1 MTMMSAKSL
10 TRFTW
15 LAVAGLMLA
24 ACASQM
30 EPAKQAIDGIE
41 SAVSAASADA
51 SKYIPEQLSG
61 VQGKVAELKA
71 AFDRKDYKAV
81 IAGAPAVLTAAQ
93 GLAAAAAAKKDEVM
107 KALSVDWTALSAELP
122 RIVAAVKSRVDVMS
136 KSRTP
141 PAGVDL
147 AAAKSALAEATEGWT
162 KALAASASG
171 NVEEAVNLAKMVRQQ
186 ANAAAAAVK
195 LTLPA
200 G

>member
-1 MTMMSAKSL
+1 MKTAKSL

-24 ACASQM
+24 ACANQM

-51 SKYIPEQLSG
+51 GKYVPQQLAD
-61 VQGKVAELKA
+61 VQAKVADLKG
-71 AFDRKDYKAV
+71 AFDKKDYKAV

-93 GLAAAAAAKKDEVM
+93 GLAAAAASKKDEVM
-107 KALSVDWTALSAELP
+107 KAAAAEWTTLSASLP
-122 RIVAAVKSRVDVMS
+122 GLVAAVKSRVDVLS

-162 KALAASASG
+162 KAQAASTSG
-171 NVEEAVNLAKMVRQQ
+171 NVDEAASLAKMVQEK
-186 ANAAAAAVK
+186 ATAAATALK
-195 LTLPA
+195 LKLP
-200 G
+200 GT

>member
-1 MTMMSAKSL
+1 MKNATSQ
-10 TRFTW
+10 TRFAW

-24 ACASQM
+24 ACANQM

-41 SAVSAASADA
+41 SAVSAVSADA
-51 SKYIPEQLSG
+51 GKYIPDELAG
-61 VQGKVAELKA
+61 VQGKLGDLKA
-71 AFDRKDYKAV
+71 AFDKKDYKAV

-107 KALSVDWTALSAELP
+107 KALAGDWTALSASLP
-122 RIVAAVKSRVDVMS
+122 GLVAAVKSRVDVLS
-136 KSRTP
+136 KSKKA

-147 AAAKSALAEATEGWT
+147 PAAQAALAEATEGWT
-162 KALAASASG
+162 KAQAASTG
-171 NVEEAVNLAKMVRQQ
+171 GDVEEAVNLAKMVKEK
-186 ANAAAAAVK
+186 ATAAATALK